1 LRQSRNHAAEQT
13 GNGEGADSDRAAAGA
28 RLTSVAT
35 AFEADQQRDAERDRE
50 TRDQFLKVHGRSTSW
65 PF

>member
-1 LRQSRNHAAEQT
+1 MAKVRIPAAP
-13 GNGEGADSDRAAAGA
+13 
-28 RLTSVAT
+28 T
-35 AFEADQQRDAERDRE
+35 AFEADQQADAERDRE